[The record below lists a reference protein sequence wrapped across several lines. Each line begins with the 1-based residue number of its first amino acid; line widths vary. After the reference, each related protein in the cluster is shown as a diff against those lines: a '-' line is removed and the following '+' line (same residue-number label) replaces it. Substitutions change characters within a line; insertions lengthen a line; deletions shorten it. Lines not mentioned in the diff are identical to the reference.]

1 MTLLNNIEDVF
12 AFYIVTFR
20 HQYKEYAIKKYFRR
34 YLRIVRRYNLT
45 TFVISWQRKH
55 YQN

>member
-45 TFVISWQRKH
+45 TFVIS
-55 YQN
+55 